1 MNSKKKMRL
10 MKSWQKTCLAI
21 MLLLL
26 PALAFAQSVQVT
38 GNVKDETGE
47 AIIGATIVV
56 KGNTATGTV
65 TDFDG
70 NYSISVPGNATLVFS
85 YLGME
90 TAEVA
95 VNGKTKIDITLKD
108 DSKSLDEVVVVG
120 YGTMRKKDLT
130 TAVASVSSQEW
141 ADRPVISAQ
150 QALQGKAAGVQVIQ
164 PSGKPG
170 AGLTV
175 RVRGT
180 TSLNAGNDP
189 LYVVDGIPTSDITNI
204 SPSDIESLQILKD
217 ASSAAI
223 YGARAANGVVL
234 ITTKKGTAGRSEVNV
249 SMFAGFSNVA
259 KKINTLNT
267 DQYYDLLDEIYGV
280 GYSDRT
286 KNTYTNWGDEM
297 YGTGV
302 KQNYQVSLSGGT
314 DKVNYFIS
322 GGYQDETGVISPAS
336 YDRYSF
342 RSNTSAQTK
351 DWLKVSSNVSFAK
364 TSRRD
369 VADNANSGRGGVIM
383 SILNTPPFMTKWD
396 PTEPGWY
403 YRNPYQ
409 GSWENPY
416 AQVDTYDKNSDY
428 RFMGNV
434 GLDFIITKE
443 LHFKPSFALDYTAHK
458 WDKFIDPEKTNYG
471 RTANGRGEHADDEYS
486 TWLSENIITYDKKFN
501 GKHNLS
507 LLGGGTFQKYN
518 HSNSYMSVEDF
529 VKGTDFETMTLNMAN
544 KINSATTAKDANT
557 LVSMLA
563 RVQYDYESRYLFTAN
578 IRADG
583 SSKLAPGNRWGY
595 FPSVSGGWRFS
606 SEEFF
611 MPLTNVV
618 NDAKLRIAWGQNGNQ
633 NGIGNYD
640 YYQKYDI
647 SRTEQTTGGAP
658 TGPNINVGRYGNR
671 NLKWET
677 TTQFNV
683 GLDVSMFNSRLTA
696 EFDAY
701 NKKTTDLLLYIT
713 LPSTVGRDLPMRNDG
728 EMINKG
734 FEFNITGHIL
744 TGALLWDASL
754 NMSFNKNELSKLGL
768 TPEYTTA
775 KIESNNSD
783 VIIMREGLPLGSFYG
798 YIAEGVDPET
808 GDMKYK
814 DLNNNGIT
822 GSADPN
828 DRTVIGNAQPDFT
841 YGFTNNFTW
850 KNFSLSAFIQG
861 SYGNDIYNATRIDS
875 EGMFDQKNQTTTVLD
890 RWMRPGMV
898 SDVPRA
904 VSGSENVLNSTRF
917 VEDGSYIRLKAL
929 TLSYSFNKKWL
940 QPMGISALSIYGT
953 ADNLITLTK
962 YRGYDPE
969 LSWVNTSTTTSGAA
983 AQMGIDMGTFPQ
995 TRSFIFGLN
1004 LTF

>member
-21 MLLLL
+21 MLLML

-38 GNVKDETGE
+38 GNVKDLTGE
-47 AIIGATIVV
+47 AIIGATVVV
-56 KGNTATGTV
+56 KGNSSTGTV

-70 NYSISVPGNATLVFS
+70 NYTISVPSNATLVVS

-90 TAEVA
+90 AAEVA
-95 VNGKTKIDITLKD
+95 VNGQTKIDITLKD
-108 DSKSLDEVVVVG
+108 DSQALDEVVVVG
-120 YGTMRKKDLT
+120 YGTVRKKDLT
-130 TAVASVSSQEW
+130 TAVASVSSKEW
-141 ADRPVISAQ
+141 TDRPVISAQ

-189 LYVVDGIPTSDITNI
+189 LYVVDGIPTNDITNI
-204 SPSDIESLQILKD
+204 SPTDIESLQILKD

-249 SMFAGFSNVA
+249 SMFAGFSNVG

-267 DQYYDLLDEIYGV
+267 TQYYDLLDEIYGA
-280 GYSDRT
+280 GYSDRS

-297 YGTGV
+297 YKTGV

-322 GGYQDETGVISPAS
+322 GGYQDETGIIAPAS

-351 DWLKVSSNVSFAK
+351 DWLKITSNVSFAK

-383 SILNTPPFMTKWD
+383 SVLNTPPFMEKWD
-396 PTEPGWY
+396 PTEPTWY

-416 AQVDTYDKNSDY
+416 AQVETYDKNSDN

-434 GLDFIITKE
+434 GLDFTITKD
-443 LHFKPSFALDYTAHK
+443 LHFKPSFALDYTSHK
-458 WDKFIDPEKTNYG
+458 WDKFIDPVKTNFG

-486 TWLSENIITYDKKFN
+486 TWLSENIVTYDKKFN

-518 HSNSYMSVEDF
+518 HSNTYMAVEDF
-529 VKGTDFETMTLNMAN
+529 VKGANLETMTLNMAN
-544 KINSATTAKDANT
+544 KINSATTARDANT
-557 LVSMLA
+557 LVSVLA
-563 RVQYDYESRYLFTAN
+563 RAQYDYESRYLFTAN

-606 SEEFF
+606 SENFF
-611 MPLTNVV
+611 QPLTTVV
-618 NDAKLRIAWGQNGNQ
+618 NDAKLRLAWGQNGNQ

-640 YYQKYDI
+640 YMAKHIITQDG
-647 SRTEQTTGGAP
+647 SST
-658 TGPNINVGRYGNR
+658 TGPNVSDGRYGNR

-677 TTQFNV
+677 TTQFNA
-683 GLDVSMFNSRLTA
+683 GLDITLFNSRLTG

-701 NKKTTDLLLYIT
+701 YKKTTDLLLYIT
-713 LPSTVGRDLPMRNDG
+713 LPSSIGRDLPMRNDG

-744 TGALLWDASL
+744 TGAVLWDASL

-768 TPEYTTA
+768 TPQYTTG
-775 KIESNNSD
+775 KIESNNAD

-808 GDMKYK
+808 GDMRYK

-822 GSADPN
+822 GGADPN

-841 YGFTNNFTW
+841 YGFTNNVTW
-850 KNFSLSAFIQG
+850 KRITLSAFIQG

-875 EGMFDQKNQTTTVLD
+875 EGMFDQKNQTTTVLN
-890 RWMRPGMV
+890 RWMRPGMI

-929 TLSYSFNKKWL
+929 TLAYNFDKKLL
-940 QPMGISALSIYGT
+940 QPLGIAGLSVYGT